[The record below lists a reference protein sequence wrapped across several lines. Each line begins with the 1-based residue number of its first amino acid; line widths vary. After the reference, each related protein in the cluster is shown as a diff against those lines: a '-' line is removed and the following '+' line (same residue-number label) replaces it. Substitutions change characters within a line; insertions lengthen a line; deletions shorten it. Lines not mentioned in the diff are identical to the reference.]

1 MAACPVGASTPTLVA
16 HVRFAYPMRYAPA
29 VTGYNPRTGAQG
41 TSCVDN
47 NSRNAAFTSCAI
59 LAPSTQGFQ
68 ITGTSPA
75 GSLAAGTYGFG
86 MTDGKAFQTVYVR
99 LADGANPN
107 SKADGFV
114 YCIN

>member
-1 MAACPVGASTPTLVA
+1 MRTLEQRADAVVSTLAS
-16 HVRFAYPMRYAPA
+16 A
-29 VTGYNPRTGAQG
+29 V
-41 TSCVDN
+41 V
-47 NSRNAAFTSCAI
+47 
-59 LAPSTQGFQ
+59 
-68 ITGTSPA
+68 
-75 GSLAAGTYGFG
+75 GSLTAGTYGFG

>member
-1 MAACPVGASTPTLVA
+1 MQLATFCPHNLRLSSIYINGGQFQFIANNVA
-16 HVRFAYPMRYAPA
+16 
-29 VTGYNPRTGAQG
+29 G
-41 TSCVDN
+41 TNVSIKDAWATN
-47 NSRNAAFTSCAI
+47 GNFTNGWRAGDFAAFE
-59 LAPSTQGFQ
+59 LNDVPVVQGVP
-68 ITGTSPA
+68 GT
-75 GSLAAGTYGFG
+75 LAAGTYGFG